1 MVNYKF
7 PGNIVR
13 DKNLSKEQISYK
25 CDDEK
30 SLLDEKGT
38 VSVTRHLLYFWK
50 PKIK

>member
-1 MVNYKF
+1 MINFKF

-30 SLLDEKGT
+30 SLLDENQGR
-38 VSVTRHLLYFWK
+38 SPWLDIFY
-50 PKIK
+50 ISGNQE